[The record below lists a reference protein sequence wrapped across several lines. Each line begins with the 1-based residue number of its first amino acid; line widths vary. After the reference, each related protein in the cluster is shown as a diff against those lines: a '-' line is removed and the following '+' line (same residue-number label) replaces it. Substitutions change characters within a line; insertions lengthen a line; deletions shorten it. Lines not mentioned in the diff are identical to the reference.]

1 MNYCN
6 SQYCFFSVF
15 LYSLTLIMCNGQ
27 MLLGVQQLARQ
38 RMQQQSWSDLIASE
52 TEGDYVISGTI
63 SDIREQLVE
72 LLGKLK
78 TSLLPMATSDGFN
91 ISQQCIED
99 SLFYVESL
107 TLNRSNWALQSMCFI
122 YFNLKNGND
131 IK

>member
-1 MNYCN
+1 
-6 SQYCFFSVF
+6 
-15 LYSLTLIMCNGQ
+15 MCNGQ

-38 RMQQQSWSDLIASE
+38 RMQQQVRE
-52 TEGDYVISGTI
+52 TEGDYVIPGTS

-72 LLGKLK
+72 LFGKLK

-107 TLNRSNWALQSMCFI
+107 TLNRSNWALQSKCFI
-122 YFNLKNGND
+122 YFNFKNGND

>member
-1 MNYCN
+1 
-6 SQYCFFSVF
+6 
-15 LYSLTLIMCNGQ
+15 

-38 RMQQQSWSDLIASE
+38 RMQQQSWSDLITRESE
-52 TEGDYVISGTI
+52 GENVIPAGTS
-63 SDIREQLVE
+63 SDIREQLIE

-107 TLNRSNWALQSMCFI
+107 TLNRSNWALQSKCFHI
-122 YFNLKNGND
+122 SILQNGND